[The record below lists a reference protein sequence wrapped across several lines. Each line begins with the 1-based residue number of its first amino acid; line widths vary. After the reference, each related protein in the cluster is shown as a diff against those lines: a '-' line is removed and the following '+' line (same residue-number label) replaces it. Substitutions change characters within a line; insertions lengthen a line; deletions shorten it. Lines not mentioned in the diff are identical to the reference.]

1 MKVLRVA
8 LTDVPDRL
16 NPYESNTL
24 HIHTVMWSI
33 YEPLFDIGEDT
44 HLRPRLAERWDVSA
58 DGLTYVFRLRRG
70 VTFQP
75 SGVEFTARSVV
86 DNLQQVNR
94 RTSFRE
100 RILYDLIDLSGV
112 KEEDNYTVRIQLKYP
127 KPELLFLALMTWP
140 NQEPNKPLEGT
151 GPFYFEQANDREIVL
166 AQNRAYLPQ
175 PAKLDRIIFTAT
187 PPARLVNALADDLID
202 FVRDVDPESVL
213 DALGNPALQTSRVRP
228 HGLHY
233 LGFNLGSTLF
243 AKREVRRAFRDTIDF
258 VEIESDTGLEPAKGP
273 LHPGVDAYDPTLPT
287 PQQCRADARRALRLA
302 CRDSEITLLY
312 NENSYYGLELANRIA
327 DDLSKAGVAVRREP
341 KKSSSELLKAI
352 KERGH
357 GEKDHY
363 VLFYNWYSIL
373 PAAEIFLRPL
383 FESGMPDNL
392 TGYKDQDFDR
402 LLALARDPGISPKQ
416 RIERYRRA
424 QEHVVDDVPAIS
436 LGHSRVRHSVHRTRV
451 QGLDLNVQSFPVD
464 RYVGVDVL

>member
-1 MKVLRVA
+1 MKELRVA

-24 HIHTVMWSI
+24 HIHTVVWPI

-44 HLRPRLAERWDVSA
+44 HLRPRLTESWTTSA
-58 DGLTYVFRLRRG
+58 DGLTYVFRLRKG

-75 SGVEFTARSVV
+75 SGVEFTARAVV
-86 DNLQQVNR
+86 DNLQQVTR

-100 RILYDLIDLSGV
+100 RILFDLIDLSGV
-112 KEEDNYTVRIQLKYP
+112 KEEDTYTVRIQLKYP
-127 KPELLFLALMTWP
+127 KPELLFLALMTRSNP
-140 NQEPNKPLEGT
+140 DRRPLEGT
-151 GPFYFEQANDREIVL
+151 GPFYLDSANDHEFVL
-166 AQNRAYLPQ
+166 AKNPAYLPQ
-175 PAKLDRIIFTAT
+175 PAKLDRIIFRVT
-187 PPARLVNALADDLID
+187 PPAQLVNALAGGRVD

-213 DALGNPALQTSRVRP
+213 DVLGNPSLQTPRVRP
-228 HGLHY
+228 NGLHY

-258 VEIESDTGLEPAKGP
+258 VKMESDTGLEPAKGP
-273 LHPGVDAYDPTLPT
+273 LHPGVEAYDPTLPT
-287 PQQCRADARRALRLA
+287 PHQYRADARRALGWA
-302 CRDSEITLLY
+302 CRGEEITLVY
-312 NENSYYGLELANRIA
+312 NENSYYGLELADRIA
-327 DDLSKAGVAVRREP
+327 DDLAASGVAVRREP

-363 VLFYNWYSIL
+363 VFIYNWYSIL

-392 TGYKDQDFDR
+392 TGYADQDFDN
-402 LLALARDPGISPKQ
+402 LLASARDPGISPKD
-416 RIERYRRA
+416 RIARYRRA
-424 QEHVVDDVPAIS
+424 QEHIVDDVPAIF
-436 LGHSRVRHSVHRTRV
+436 LGHSRVRYSVHSKRV
-451 QGLDLNVQSFPVD
+451 TGLDLNVQSFPVD